1 MGGHQAVLGSRSAA
15 ASCFITFSPP
25 QDDNWGET
33 TTVVTGTS
41 EHSISHDDITRITKD
56 MEDSAH
62 LDCSRHLGV
71 ALAGALALLAFLT
84 PLAFMLLPQLLWREE
99 LEPCGTPC
107 EGLFISVAFK
117 LLILLL
123 GSWALFFRRPKAFFP
138 RVFVFRALLMVLVF
152 LLVVSYWLFYG
163 VRILDS
169 RDRNYQGIVQ
179 YAVSLVDALLFVHYL
194 AVVLLELRQLQPQF
208 TLKAV
213 RSTDGASRFYNVGH
227 LRCGDVGCVGWGV
240 APCLG
245 GLGLCGCLCPPVCLC
260 VCVCIWV
267 HICIRACLCVRV
279 CVCARAHAAGC
290 VHAASCCSP
299 AIPDWRSCECPGVSA
314 VPALF
319 LPPVLSPCAC
329 PGSVLTCSLC
339 PAPAVSPC
347 SIQRAAIWILEN
359 YYHDFPVYN
368 PALLNLPKSVL
379 SKKMSG
385 FKVYSLG
392 EGELPFPW
400 LLLLFP
406 LLLSQCFPPLP
417 PGSIPCWAPSR
428 SLRIC
433 VHLSRASRA
442 LVPNPQQNR
451 PAASR
456 STSGASVGWG
466 CAGSTGKGNI
476 SPLFLQ
482 KTPPTTPRGSP
493 GLSSP
498 RPPAGATT
506 AIMSTTMRRQ
516 SMSAGCGN
524 AVPGMGTSGGSSPW
538 GALKNHPRIPL
549 SRELGWRGQPWVSSR
564 VLGWELEQGGS
575 AGVNCFGVGAGV
587 QVWAVGRRG
596 ARWLLQALGDRD
608 TSEWLLEISRV
619 KARVF
624 LGRLVVAVEEAF
636 THIKRLQDEDQK
648 NPREIMDPREAAQAI
663 FASMARAMQKYLRTT
678 KQQPYHTMESILQH
692 LEFCITHD
700 MTPKVCG
707 VGWGTPGGGFAQP
720 RVRASLIRVR
730 GGRAVQCCAAGKAG
744 VTAREGWIGLVPS
757 RWEAFPAGPAGQLKA
772 ANKYKCEQ
780 CEGDVHTSVVLQ
792 AFLERYLSA
801 GPTIQYHKDRWLAKQ
816 WTLVSEEPVTN
827 GLKDG
832 VVFVLKRHDF
842 SLVISTKK
850 IPFFKLSEEF
860 VDPKSHK
867 FVMRLQSETSV

>member
-1 MGGHQAVLGSRSAA
+1 SDTMDNESQYSGYSYKSGHSRSSRKHRDRRDRHRSKSRDGSRGDKSVTIQAPGEPLLDNGH
-15 ASCFITFSPP
+15 PP
-25 QDDNWGET
+25 RNPPLCLHQDDNWGET

-71 ALAGALALLAFLT
+71 LLAGALALFAFLT
-84 PLAFMLLPQLLWREE
+84 PLPFLLLPQLLWREE

-138 RVFVFRALLMVLVF
+138 RVFVFRALLMVLIF

-169 RDRNYQGIVQ
+169 RDRNYQGVVQ

-213 RSTDGASRFYNVGH
+213 RSTDGASRFFN
-227 LRCGDVGCVGWGV
+227 
-240 APCLG
+240 
-245 GLGLCGCLCPPVCLC
+245 
-260 VCVCIWV
+260 
-267 HICIRACLCVRV
+267 
-279 CVCARAHAAGC
+279 
-290 VHAASCCSP
+290 
-299 AIPDWRSCECPGVSA
+299 
-314 VPALF
+314 
-319 LPPVLSPCAC
+319 
-329 PGSVLTCSLC
+329 
-339 PAPAVSPC
+339 
-347 SIQRAAIWILEN
+347 IQRAAVWILEN

-392 EGELPFPW
+392 EGGKWLPTPPGDFLPVAGRC
-400 LLLLFP
+400 P
-406 LLLSQCFPPLP
+406 ACSHGHGFPP
-417 PGSIPCWAPSR
+417 
-428 SLRIC
+428 
-433 VHLSRASRA
+433 
-442 LVPNPQQNR
+442 
-451 PAASR
+451 
-456 STSGASVGWG
+456 
-466 CAGSTGKGNI
+466 
-476 SPLFLQ
+476 
-482 KTPPTTPRGSP
+482 
-493 GLSSP
+493 
-498 RPPAGATT
+498 
-506 AIMSTTMRRQ
+506 
-516 SMSAGCGN
+516 
-524 AVPGMGTSGGSSPW
+524 
-538 GALKNHPRIPL
+538 
-549 SRELGWRGQPWVSSR
+549 
-564 VLGWELEQGGS
+564 
-575 AGVNCFGVGAGV
+575 
-587 QVWAVGRRG
+587 
-596 ARWLLQALGDRD
+596 
-608 TSEWLLEISRV
+608 
-619 KARVF
+619 
-624 LGRLVVAVEEAF
+624 GRLVVAVEEAF
-636 THIKRLQDEDQK
+636 THIKRLQEEDQK

-700 MTPKVCG
+700 MTPK
-707 VGWGTPGGGFAQP
+707 
-720 RVRASLIRVR
+720 
-730 GGRAVQCCAAGKAG
+730 
-744 VTAREGWIGLVPS
+744 
-757 RWEAFPAGPAGQLKA
+757 
-772 ANKYKCEQ
+772 
-780 CEGDVHTSVVLQ
+780 
-792 AFLERYLSA
+792 AFLERYLTA

-832 VVFVLKRHDF
+832 VVFVLKRQDF
-842 SLVISTKK
+842 SLVVSTKK

>member
-1 MGGHQAVLGSRSAA
+1 MDNESQYSGYSYKSGHSRSSRKHRDRRDRHRSKSRDGSRGDKSVTIQAPGEPLLDNE
-15 ASCFITFSPP
+15 STRGDER
-25 QDDNWGET
+25 DDNWGET

-227 LRCGDVGCVGWGV
+227 L
-240 APCLG
+240 
-245 GLGLCGCLCPPVCLC
+245 
-260 VCVCIWV
+260 
-267 HICIRACLCVRV
+267 
-279 CVCARAHAAGC
+279 
-290 VHAASCCSP
+290 
-299 AIPDWRSCECPGVSA
+299 
-314 VPALF
+314 
-319 LPPVLSPCAC
+319 
-329 PGSVLTCSLC
+329 
-339 PAPAVSPC
+339 

-392 EGELPFPW
+392 E
-400 LLLLFP
+400 
-406 LLLSQCFPPLP
+406 
-417 PGSIPCWAPSR
+417 GSIPCWAPSR

-524 AVPGMGTSGGSSPW
+524 AVPGWWWQWKRLSPTSSGCRTRTRRTHGRSWTHGKQPRPSLPPWHGPCRSTCAPPSSSPTT
-538 GALKNHPRIPL
+538 
-549 SRELGWRGQPWVSSR
+549 PW
-564 VLGWELEQGGS
+564 
-575 AGVNCFGVGAGV
+575 
-587 QVWAVGRRG
+587 
-596 ARWLLQALGDRD
+596 
-608 TSEWLLEISRV
+608 
-619 KARVF
+619 
-624 LGRLVVAVEEAF
+624 
-636 THIKRLQDEDQK
+636 
-648 NPREIMDPREAAQAI
+648 
-663 FASMARAMQKYLRTT
+663 
-678 KQQPYHTMESILQH
+678 
-692 LEFCITHD
+692 
-700 MTPKVCG
+700 
-707 VGWGTPGGGFAQP
+707 
-720 RVRASLIRVR
+720 RAS
-730 GGRAVQCCAAGKAG
+730 C
-744 VTAREGWIGLVPS
+744 S
-757 RWEAFPAGPAGQLKA
+757 
-772 ANKYKCEQ
+772 
-780 CEGDVHTSVVLQ
+780 TSS
-792 AFLERYLSA
+792 SA
-801 GPTIQYHKDRWLAKQ
+801 SPMT
-816 WTLVSEEPVTN
+816 
-827 GLKDG
+827 
-832 VVFVLKRHDF
+832 
-842 SLVISTKK
+842 
-850 IPFFKLSEEF
+850 
-860 VDPKSHK
+860 
-867 FVMRLQSETSV
+867 

>member
-1 MGGHQAVLGSRSAA
+1 KIESLKVTVDFLKVPLGLKKPPLKEALAAVPGPGRPKPLGVERHKLQHSDTMDNESQYSGYSYKSGHSRSSRKHRDRRDRHRSKSRDGSRGDKSVTIQAPGEPLLDNE
-15 ASCFITFSPP
+15 STRGDER
-25 QDDNWGET
+25 DDNWGET

-71 ALAGALALLAFLT
+71 SLAGALALLAFLT

-138 RVFVFRALLMVLVF
+138 RIFVFRALLMVLVF

-169 RDRNYQGIVQ
+169 RDRNYQGVVQ

-208 TLKAV
+208 TLKAI
-213 RSTDGASRFYNVGH
+213 RSADGASRFYNVGH
-227 LRCGDVGCVGWGV
+227 L
-240 APCLG
+240 
-245 GLGLCGCLCPPVCLC
+245 
-260 VCVCIWV
+260 
-267 HICIRACLCVRV
+267 
-279 CVCARAHAAGC
+279 
-290 VHAASCCSP
+290 
-299 AIPDWRSCECPGVSA
+299 
-314 VPALF
+314 
-319 LPPVLSPCAC
+319 
-329 PGSVLTCSLC
+329 
-339 PAPAVSPC
+339 
-347 SIQRAAIWILEN
+347 SIQRAAVWILEN

-392 EGELPFPW
+392 EENTTNNSTG
-400 LLLLFP
+400 
-406 LLLSQCFPPLP
+406 Q
-417 PGSIPCWAPSR
+417 
-428 SLRIC
+428 
-433 VHLSRASRA
+433 SRAVIAAAARRRDNSHNEYYYEEAEHERRVRKRRA
-442 LVPNPQQNR
+442 
-451 PAASR
+451 
-456 STSGASVGWG
+456 
-466 CAGSTGKGNI
+466 
-476 SPLFLQ
+476 
-482 KTPPTTPRGSP
+482 
-493 GLSSP
+493 
-498 RPPAGATT
+498 
-506 AIMSTTMRRQ
+506 
-516 SMSAGCGN
+516 
-524 AVPGMGTSGGSSPW
+524 
-538 GALKNHPRIPL
+538 
-549 SRELGWRGQPWVSSR
+549 
-564 VLGWELEQGGS
+564 
-575 AGVNCFGVGAGV
+575 
-587 QVWAVGRRG
+587 
-596 ARWLLQALGDRD
+596 
-608 TSEWLLEISRV
+608 
-619 KARVF
+619 
-624 LGRLVVAVEEAF
+624 RLVVAVEEAF
-636 THIKRLQDEDQK
+636 THIKRLQEEDQK

-700 MTPKVCG
+700 MTPK
-707 VGWGTPGGGFAQP
+707 
-720 RVRASLIRVR
+720 
-730 GGRAVQCCAAGKAG
+730 
-744 VTAREGWIGLVPS
+744 
-757 RWEAFPAGPAGQLKA
+757 
-772 ANKYKCEQ
+772 
-780 CEGDVHTSVVLQ
+780 
-792 AFLERYLSA
+792 AFLERYLMA

-832 VVFVLKRHDF
+832 VVFVLKRQDF
-842 SLVISTKK
+842 SLVVSTKK